1 MSISLWDLHHL
12 GGLAITGSFYD
23 EVVPCYKEMA
33 GCDEKGRFIPKSC
46 EYLFAAF
53 YRLYNEKEGKPH
65 VSVNDWIKF
74 WFRGD
79 SKYMKPPPRR
89 LKRSCRPKQTYNPD
103 GSFGKAHAWSL
114 KEKGGF
120 ADLEVQE
127 GLCEETYFAALLSCW
142 LCIFVLLSEDLNTIR
157 LGTFKVA
164 SLMAIGRPFSLAIPV
179 LTSLYRGLNSLAH
192 SSVVSSSKVCLPM
205 HYVYGWLGHYF
216 DTHHGVKLEVIGP
229 KLVRFSGA
237 GRARYYD
244 EYEARRLIQGNRM
257 LWGANLLV
265 KNTNETFEDNGNLSH
280 TSLEHFI
287 SIRSSYLSM

>member
-1 MSISLWDLHHL
+1 
-12 GGLAITGSFYD
+12 
-23 EVVPCYKEMA
+23 
-33 GCDEKGRFIPKSC
+33 
-46 EYLFAAF
+46 
-53 YRLYNEKEGKPH
+53 
-65 VSVNDWIKF
+65 
-74 WFRGD
+74 
-79 SKYMKPPPRR
+79 MKPPLRR
-89 LKRSCRPKQTYNPD
+89 PKRSCRPKQTYNPD
-103 GSFGKAHAWSL
+103 SSFGKAHAWSL

-216 DTHHGVKLEVIGP
+216 DTHHGVKLAVIGP
-229 KLVRFSGA
+229 KMVRFSGA
-237 GRARYYD
+237 GRAKYYD